1 MAIVRLNPDWDLDIT
16 AHGLI
21 YGPDAIR
28 QKVKQVL
35 QLIKGEWF
43 LDVTQGVPWFE
54 SILTRNPSFELIRN
68 IIRKKIMSVKGIA
81 AVPTLALE
89 YDKATRNL
97 TIQFEAKLVGG
108 TTVSDTITVTT

>member
-21 YGPDAIR
+21 TGPDAIR

-43 LDVTQGVPWFE
+43 LDVSIGVPWFE
-54 SILTRNPSFELIRN
+54 SILVRNPSFELIRN
-68 IIRKKIMSVKGIA
+68 IIRGKIQSVKGIA
-81 AVPTLALE
+81 TVPTLALSF
-89 YDKATRNL
+89 DKPTREL

-108 TTVSDTITVTT
+108 TAVSDTVTVTI